1 MLEEII
7 EIRRD
12 LHKIPE
18 EGNQEYKRGI
28 ILSKTEGI

>member
-12 LHKIPE
+12 LQKFPKKAIK
-18 EGNQEYKRGI
+18 NIRRGI